1 MKMKEERKNEKE
13 AVKAVAEGTE
23 PKTAKEPEGALKTLD
38 ETDAKTVRKPKEAA
52 ETGKE
57 GHEEAPAMVESSV
70 LAAAVAEAEMR
81 GYMRGRNESI
91 ENLMKAPEGVAEKME
106 EAAAEPVE
114 ILSRSRVSI
123 WDL

>member
-1 MKMKEERKNEKE
+1 
-13 AVKAVAEGTE
+13 
-23 PKTAKEPEGALKTLD
+23 
-38 ETDAKTVRKPKEAA
+38 
-52 ETGKE
+52 
-57 GHEEAPAMVESSV
+57 MVEASV

-106 EAAAEPVE
+106 EAASEPVE